1 MLKNYLKIAFK
12 VFLRR
17 KFFTFISLFAISFT
31 LIILMVATAMFDNV
45 FAPQPPED
53 KADRS
58 LYVFGMRFQ
67 GPENQSTGPAGYVF
81 LDRYVRTLP
90 NVEKV
95 SIYTT
100 PNTVYSF
107 WRGAK
112 IKSFLKR
119 TDGEFWQIMGFRFL
133 EGGPFTAEDEKSSN
147 FVAVINEATRHKFFG
162 DESAV
167 GKMIE
172 ADGQQFRVVGVV
184 ANVPIYRMNPF
195 ADIWVPIST
204 SKTNAYKSQLLRGE
218 FQAAILAKSTA
229 DLSAIKS
236 EFESRLPGV
245 EFPDK
250 REFNTAIGGAD
261 TFFEYTSR
269 MLIPSQQMESQPRK
283 LLVIIISL
291 MVLFMVLP
299 TVNLI
304 NINVSRI
311 LERAGEIGVRKAF
324 GASSWTLVGQ
334 FVTENVLLTLIGG
347 VLGFFGSQFVLKL
360 IADSGLIPYAEF
372 HLNYRFF
379 VYGLLTALFFGL
391 FSGVY
396 PAWKMSRL
404 HPVQALKGAG
414 GSR

>member
-31 LIILMVATAMFDNV
+31 LIILMVATALFDNL

-53 KADRS
+53 KADRT

-67 GPENQSTGPAGYVF
+67 GPESRSTGPAGYVF

-90 NVEKV
+90 NIEKV
-95 SIYTT
+95 SVFSM
-100 PNTVYSF
+100 PDLVYSF
-107 WRGAK
+107 WKGGK
-112 IKSFLKR
+112 IKSYLKR
-119 TDGEFWQIMGFRFL
+119 TDGQFWEIMGFRFL
-133 EGGPFTAEDEKSSN
+133 EGGPFTAEDEKNAN
-147 FVAVINEATRHKFFG
+147 FVAVINEATRRKFFG
-162 DESAV
+162 TDPAV

-184 ANVPIYRMNPF
+184 GNVPIFRLIPF

-218 FQAAILAKSTA
+218 FNAAILARDSS
-229 DLSAIKS
+229 DFPAIKS
-236 EFESRLPGV
+236 EFQSRLTGI

-250 REFNTAIGGAD
+250 REFDKAIGGAD
-261 TFFEYTSR
+261 TIFEFASR
-269 MLIPSQQMESQPRK
+269 MLIPSENMDSQPR
-283 LLVIIISL
+283 LLLTIIVTL
-291 MVLFMVLP
+291 MVLFMILP

-311 LERAGEIGVRKAF
+311 LERASEIGVRKSF

-334 FVTENVLLTLIGG
+334 FVVENVLLTLIGG
-347 VLGFFGSQFVLKL
+347 LIGLIGSQFVLKL
-360 IADSGLIPYAEF
+360 ITDSGLIAYAEF

-379 VYGLLTALFFGL
+379 IYGLVIALFFGL

-404 HPVQALKGAG
+404 HPVEALKGG
-414 GSR
+414 TR